1 MAETSRDARRAQ
13 TAERIREAARQ
24 QFGANGYEGTT
35 IRSIAA
41 AAGIDPSLVMQHFGS
56 KAALFATAVQLPAV
70 SDGGGERAAA
80 DHLLDV
86 LGIRFDALPAET
98 AALVRSM
105 LTVPEATDTM
115 RRYLD
120 ERVENLTRSL
130 DGDDARLRAVMTV
143 SGILGITITQHFLRL
158 SAFEG
163 ASRDDLLRAAQGW
176 VESLTTGSHPTE
188 FSAPQ

>member
-1 MAETSRDARRAQ
+1 MTETSRDARRAQ

-105 LTVPEATDTM
+105 LTVPEATYTM
-115 RRYLD
+115 RGYLD

-176 VESLTTGSHPTE
+176 VESLTTESGSPGR
-188 FSAPQ
+188 

>member
-1 MAETSRDARRAQ
+1 MAETSRDAKRAQ

-56 KAALFATAVQLPAV
+56 KAALFATAVQLPTV

-86 LGIRFDALPAET
+86 LGIRFDGLPAET

-115 RRYLD
+115 RSYLD
-120 ERVENLTRSL
+120 ERVENLARSL
-130 DGDDARLRAVMTV
+130 DGDDARLQALMTV

-158 SAFEG
+158 GAFEG
-163 ASRDDLLRAAQGW
+163 ASRDDLLRAARGW

-188 FSAPQ
+188 SDARR

>member
-1 MAETSRDARRAQ
+1 MAETSRDAKRAQ

-41 AAGIDPSLVMQHFGS
+41 AAGIDPSLVLQHFGS
-56 KAALFATAVQLPAV
+56 KAALFATAVQLPDT
-70 SDGGGERAAA
+70 SDRGSERAAA

-86 LGIRFDALPAET
+86 LGIRFDTLPAET

-105 LTVPEATDTM
+105 LTVPEAADTM
-115 RRYLD
+115 RGYLD
-120 ERVENLTRSL
+120 ERVDNLARSL
-130 DGDDARLRAVMTV
+130 EGDDARLRALMTV
-143 SGILGITITQHFLRL
+143 SGILGITITQHFLHL

-163 ASRDDLLRAAQGW
+163 TSRDDLLRAAQGW
-176 VESLTTGSHPTE
+176 VESLTTESHPTE
-188 FSAPQ
+188 SGAPQ

>member
-1 MAETSRDARRAQ
+1 MAETSRDAKRAQ
-13 TAERIREAARQ
+13 TAERIREAARH

-56 KAALFATAVQLPAV
+56 KAALFASAVQLPAV

-105 LTVPEATDTM
+105 LTVPEAADTM
-115 RRYLD
+115 RGYLD
-120 ERVENLTRSL
+120 ERVENLARSL
-130 DGDDARLRAVMTV
+130 DGDDARLRALLTV

-176 VESLTTGSHPTE
+176 VESLTTESRSP
-188 FSAPQ
+188 SR